1 MSIDNYVTGVNDRSQ
16 QRGNLK
22 DEVYSLTGLLRVLLF
37 DGF

>member
-1 MSIDNYVTGVNDRSQ
+1 MSIDNYVIEVNERSQ

-22 DEVYSLTGLLRVLLF
+22 DAVYSLTGLLRVLLF